1 MHAPASNSLDWIRG
15 ASPGAPIALTLIAT
29 AAGNTAINDQAKTVN
44 KSEEKKGMPEGAN
57 DAIHAKGSFAEK
69 NAYSINQR

>member
-1 MHAPASNSLDWIRG
+1 M
-15 ASPGAPIALTLIAT
+15 TLIAT

-57 DAIHAKGSFAEK
+57 DAIHTKGSFAEK